1 MDGKST
7 LSLISSSARPIIG
20 HMFTMSGIVCSMYPG
35 TAGLS
40 TAQPDVHLSVAISSF
55 ASLENKMEDKILIK
69 L

>member
-1 MDGKST
+1 
-7 LSLISSSARPIIG
+7 
-20 HMFTMSGIVCSMYPG
+20 MSGIVCSMYPG